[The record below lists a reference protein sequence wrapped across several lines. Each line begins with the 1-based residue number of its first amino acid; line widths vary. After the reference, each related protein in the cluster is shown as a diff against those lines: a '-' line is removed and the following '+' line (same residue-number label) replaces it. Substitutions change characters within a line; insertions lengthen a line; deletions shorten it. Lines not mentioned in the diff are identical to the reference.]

1 MSSLFAVL
9 LSWLLLY
16 KYTLLFGV
24 FFFSA
29 LALPLPGNTLLLATG
44 AFASQGYMNFWIAL
58 LSVLLGNIA
67 GDIAGFVLADIYGEK
82 VIEKMRIKRSYL
94 AGMER
99 YVTRHPRITIVLSRF
114 GGTLDPVVN
123 ILCGLGDVSLKTFV
137 IFDIMGNAISLFVV
151 ITVGYYLGNYW
162 QSFSGVIS
170 TIGWIIFALLAA
182 LGLAVIFRRQI
193 GVSEWRLVRSLRSG
207 MRRLLNNKLNNK

>member
-1 MSSLFAVL
+1 MSSIFAVL

-24 FFFSA
+24 FFLSA

-44 AFASQGYMNFWIAL
+44 AFASQGYMSFWLSL
-58 LSVLLGNIA
+58 LSVLLGNVA

-94 AGMER
+94 TGMER

-123 ILCGLGDVSLKTFV
+123 ILCGLGEVSLKTFI
-137 IFDIMGNAISLFVV
+137 IFDIIGNFISLFIV
-151 ITVGYYLGNYW
+151 ITVGYYLGDYW
-162 QSFSGVIS
+162 QSFSGVVS
-170 TIGWIIFALLAA
+170 TIGWIIFALLAL
-182 LGLAVIFRRQI
+182 LGIAVIFRHQI
-193 GVSEWRLVRSLRSG
+193 GIPEWRIVRSI
-207 MRRLLNNKLNNK
+207 RRRIRRFIKTDK